1 MANNRSYNSIKN
13 SIYAMIGQVV
23 TIALNFISRTIFIHT
38 LGVLYLGLNGLFTNL
53 LSVLS
58 FAELGFSTAIVY
70 EMYATLAKGN
80 EMKVSALMNF
90 YAKVY
95 RYIGIFIFLAGIVL
109 IPFLNSFIKDPAS
122 VPQDMPPLWVIYLL
136 FLGNTSVSYFF
147 NYKRSII
154 VASQNGY
161 LDSLN
166 QMRYNII
173 RNVLQIAVLY
183 ILKSFV
189 LFLIIQ
195 VVCTFLSNI
204 SISLKADKIFPYLK
218 KYKGEKIE
226 SDTIH
231 SIKKNV
237 FAMTFN
243 KLGGVA
249 VGGINN
255 LLVAKFVGLVAVG
268 CYSNYLLVV
277 NTLRTVFIQLFTPIT
292 ASVGNFVALKTQ
304 EESYQC
310 YRNILFVNAYLAIE
324 VTVCLATLINP
335 FISVFWGDQ
344 YVFSSL
350 MTLAIVLNFYVDR
363 MRQASQMFI
372 DVSGL
377 FWQIKWRSACEALL
391 TVALALIFL
400 LYFDMG
406 LMGVLL
412 GILFVNVFVNLWWEA
427 YVVYKNLFRYSLLSF
442 LILQMVYF
450 FILGLCYIIIMFIIS
465 NISNDIIGLILKT
478 IIAFVVSNFILILLT
493 AKTKEFKY
501 FKNIILNLIRKKL

>member
-70 EMYATLAKGN
+70 EMYAPLAKGN

-218 KYKGEKIE
+218 NIKEK
-226 SDTIH
+226 
-231 SIKKNV
+231 K
-237 FAMTFN
+237 
-243 KLGGVA
+243 
-249 VGGINN
+249 
-255 LLVAKFVGLVAVG
+255 
-268 CYSNYLLVV
+268 
-277 NTLRTVFIQLFTPIT
+277 
-292 ASVGNFVALKTQ
+292 
-304 EESYQC
+304 
-310 YRNILFVNAYLAIE
+310 
-324 VTVCLATLINP
+324 
-335 FISVFWGDQ
+335 
-344 YVFSSL
+344 
-350 MTLAIVLNFYVDR
+350 
-363 MRQASQMFI
+363 
-372 DVSGL
+372 
-377 FWQIKWRSACEALL
+377 
-391 TVALALIFL
+391 
-400 LYFDMG
+400 
-406 LMGVLL
+406 
-412 GILFVNVFVNLWWEA
+412 
-427 YVVYKNLFRYSLLSF
+427 
-442 LILQMVYF
+442 
-450 FILGLCYIIIMFIIS
+450 
-465 NISNDIIGLILKT
+465 
-478 IIAFVVSNFILILLT
+478 
-493 AKTKEFKY
+493 
-501 FKNIILNLIRKKL
+501 